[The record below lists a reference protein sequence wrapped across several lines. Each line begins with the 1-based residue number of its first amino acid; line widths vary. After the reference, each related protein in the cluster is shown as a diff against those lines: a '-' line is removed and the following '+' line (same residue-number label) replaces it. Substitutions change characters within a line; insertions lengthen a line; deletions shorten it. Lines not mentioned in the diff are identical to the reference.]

1 MTTLSQDLRTE
12 AALIA
17 GNGLTRKRN
26 RQRVAGLML
35 RCADWMA
42 DAEADARRLDWL
54 ADPTNAVGNVQLP
67 RACVE
72 RNLHSL
78 RAAID
83 DAMKLPAPSNA

>member
-1 MTTLSQDLRTE
+1 MTLSQDLRKE

-26 RQRVAGLML
+26 RQRVANLML

-42 DAEADARRLDWL
+42 GAEADAARVDWL
-54 ADPTNAVGNVQLP
+54 ADPMNAIGCVQLP
-67 RACVE
+67 IMCVTE
-72 RNLHSL
+72 NVHSL

-83 DAMKLPAPSNA
+83 AAMKLPAPPNG